1 MENSEKNKEL
11 VLFLR
16 NLANSVENNT
26 ITSDQSQKLGEFF
39 MSFKMSQEEDK
50 DCDPMD
56 VIKFITMGW
65 YIYSN
70 IIKDS
75 PDIQDID

>member
-1 MENSEKNKEL
+1 MENLNKNKEL

-16 NLANSVENNT
+16 NLADSMENNT
-26 ITSDQSQKLGEFF
+26 ITSEQSQKVGEFF
-39 MSFKMSQEEDK
+39 MSFKMSQEQDK
-50 DCDPMD
+50 DCEPMD

-70 IIKDS
+70 LLKDT
-75 PDIQDID
+75 PTVEEID

>member
-1 MENSEKNKEL
+1 MENLNKNKEL

-16 NLANSVENNT
+16 NLADSVENNT
-26 ITSDQSQKLGEFF
+26 ITSEQSQKVGEFF
-39 MSFKMSQEEDK
+39 MSFKMSQEQDK
-50 DCDPMD
+50 DCEPMD

-70 IIKDS
+70 LLKDT
-75 PDIQDID
+75 PTVEEID

>member
-1 MENSEKNKEL
+1 MENFNKNKEL

-16 NLANSVENNT
+16 NLADSVENNT
-26 ITSDQSQKLGEFF
+26 ITSEQSQKLGEFF
-39 MSFKMSQEEDK
+39 MSFKMSQEQDK
-50 DCDPMD
+50 DCEPMD

-70 IIKDS
+70 ILKDS
-75 PDIQDID
+75 PIVEEID

>member
-1 MENSEKNKEL
+1 MENFNKNKEL

-16 NLANSVENNT
+16 NLADSVENNT
-26 ITSDQSQKLGEFF
+26 ITSEQCQKLGEFF
-39 MSFKMSQEEDK
+39 MSFKMSQEQDK
-50 DCDPMD
+50 DCEPMD

-70 IIKDS
+70 ILKDS
-75 PDIQDID
+75 PIVEEID